1 MGANELRI
9 VLWVQCEKGME
20 QAVKEQAAMALEALA
35 GVAKVRVQDVR
46 TVQESM
52 RGW

>member
-9 VLWVQCEKGME
+9 ALWVQCEKGME

-35 GVAKVRVQDVR
+35 GVEKVRVQDVR
-46 TVQESM
+46 YIQSSM
-52 RGW
+52 R

>member
-35 GVAKVRVQDVR
+35 GVAKVGVQDVR
-46 TVQESM
+46 TVQEVM